1 MEDTYIIDL
10 FWSRDE
16 NAIQLVDKKYN
27 STCYSI
33 AWKILMNRE
42 DSEECVNDTWF
53 AAWRARGLAPS
64 RREARPFR
72 GAPPLLSRF
81 SWQYG
86 VCLQSVILWASPA

>member
-10 FWSRDE
+10 FWRRDE

-42 DSEECVNDTWF
+42 DSEECVNDTD
-53 AAWRARGLAPS
+53 RKSTRLNS
-64 RREARPFR
+64 SHRT
-72 GAPPLLSRF
+72 
-81 SWQYG
+81 
-86 VCLQSVILWASPA
+86 